1 MMIHGIQI
9 LEGMGENDWAMANI
23 IALAVMKPFENDKV
37 KMSGSGYVPNIDRAT
52 RRPTFP
58 PLTLQYARTL
68 VDSGAFVPNKDYDV
82 VTGMD
87 EETLDTVV
95 MELVPTDPQ
104 VKQHF
109 IESLKA
115 YKA

>member
-9 LEGMGENDWAMANI
+9 MEGMGDNDWAMANI

-58 PLTLQYARTL
+58 PLTLEYAKLL
-68 VDSGAFVPNKDYDV
+68 VESGAFVANKDYDV
-82 VTGMD
+82 RTGLD
-87 EETLDTVV
+87 EQTLDTVV
-95 MELVPTDPQ
+95 TELIPTDPQ
-104 VKQHF
+104 LKQHF
-109 IESLKA
+109 TESLKA
-115 YKA
+115 YKG